1 MNTIRIAGKD
11 YPCRMTMG
19 AMLRFK
25 QQMGYEVTA
34 VNGESF
40 TDNLTLLW
48 C

>member
-1 MNTIRIAGKD
+1 MRIAGKD

-34 VNGESF
+34 MKGESF
-40 TDNLTLLW
+40 TDNLTLL
-48 C
+48 